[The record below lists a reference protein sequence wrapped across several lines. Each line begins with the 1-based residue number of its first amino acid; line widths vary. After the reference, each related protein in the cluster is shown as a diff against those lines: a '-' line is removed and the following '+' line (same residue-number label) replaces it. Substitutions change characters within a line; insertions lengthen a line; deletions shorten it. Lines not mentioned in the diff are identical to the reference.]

1 MPDIALVLIGLL
13 LGTGLGATIGI
24 YAARSK
30 TAAQH
35 SIDAQTIARIEA
47 QAQSDARAAAERE
60 LMLTEGHAEVLERTR
75 VEHAT
80 QLERQALQFAERED
94 LIRANAEEAQE
105 RIKVDQAALR
115 EQFEVLAGE
124 ALARNNQRFLDVADE
139 RLKRSQNE
147 SSAELE
153 KREQAFRSLV
163 EPMKETLNKVEAST
177 SEAEKLRVQTQAAL
191 SEQIRQMINRSEEL
205 GKSTESLRSALRR
218 PEVRG
223 RWGEL
228 HLRRVVEVS
237 GLVNGIDFTEQSS
250 ETTSD
255 GNRLRPDMI
264 VTLSGGRKIVVDAK
278 APLDAILD
286 IDTDPENAEHHAQRH
301 ARNVRNRVKELS
313 SKAYREQFGSSI
325 DFSVL
330 FLPAESFLQVAI
342 EQDPHLQ
349 TDAYAAG
356 VIIATP
362 TVLVAMLRTVAHTWK
377 AEALAK
383 NAQNVLDSGKELY
396 KRFSVMG
403 GHLARLGKAIDS
415 ASDAYNKT
423 VGSFERQVLPEARR
437 FSALLQLES
446 QIEAPPAEKQI
457 REITAAE
464 LTTNEADADAEPSS

>member
-1 MPDIALVLIGLL
+1 VLIGLL
-13 LGTGLGATIGI
+13 LGAGLGVTIGI
-24 YAARSK
+24 YFARGGA
-30 TAAQH
+30 AAQR
-35 SIDAQTIARIEA
+35 SADMQAIARLETQLESGAEAFAEREGLLRSSHAEAMDRIAADHSAQFEA
-47 QAQSDARAAAERE
+47 QARA
-60 LMLTEGHAEVLERTR
+60 
-75 VEHAT
+75 
-80 QLERQALQFAERED
+80 FAERED
-94 LIRANAEEAQE
+94 LIRTNNEESQE
-105 RIKVDQAALR
+105 RIKADHAALR
-115 EQFEVLAGE
+115 EQFEALAGE

-139 RLKRSQNE
+139 RLKRSQKE
-147 SSAELE
+147 STAELE

-163 EPMKETLNKVEAST
+163 EPMKETLSKVESST

-250 ETTSD
+250 ETTAD

-264 VTLSGGRKIVVDAK
+264 VTLSGGRKIIVDAK

-286 IDTDPENAEHHAQRH
+286 IETDPANAEHHAQRH
-301 ARNVRNRVKELS
+301 AKNVRNRVKELS
-313 SKAYREQFGSSI
+313 SKAYREQFGSAI

-377 AEALAK
+377 AEALAE
-383 NAQNVLDSGKELY
+383 NAQQVLESGKELY

-415 ASDAYNKT
+415 ASDTYNKT
-423 VGSFERQVLPEARR
+423 VGSLERNVLPEARR
-437 FSALLQLES
+437 FSALLQLDT

-457 REITAAE
+457 REITASE
-464 LTTNEADADAEPSS
+464 LINQDSDAGH